1 MFRES
6 LKMSWQNIVHNKM
19 RSFLTILGIV
29 IGVAAIIALITTV
42 QSVITEVNSQFDD
55 LGANTLMVQAQGT
68 ALKMGLTDKD
78 FEDLQAVEGIAGA
91 SPTVSA
97 HLDIAQNGVVK
108 ENVSIQGKNELYFA
122 RNPDAVKAGRGL
134 NILDVEN
141 KNRVCLISETLEN
154 DLFDSESAVGHT
166 LRLGGIAY
174 TIVGVTASSTDM
186 TSMLMGTGDGIIV
199 PYKNA
204 MSLAGVSHI
213 MAVEMYMEDGA
224 DTDAVIDDVEAVLG
238 QAFNYKADSFAVT
251 NMESLLDMMHD
262 MQNMMQTMLA
272 GIASIALLVGGIG
285 IMNMMLV
292 SVTERTTEI
301 GLRKALGAQPKRIQ
315 MQFLTEA
322 IFLSLFGGIIGI
334 VVGLLIS
341 LLVALAI
348 DVGFAISLSAI
359 ALGVGFSVL
368 VGVVFG
374 LAPARKASR
383 LNPIDA
389 REQVIQSPGQRFRRL
404 FYAALYGIIAVAWFI
419 LYH

>member
-122 RNPDAVKAGRGL
+122 RNPDVVKAGRGL

-154 DLFDSESAVGHT
+154 DLFDSESSVGHT

-389 REQVIQSPGQRFRRL
+389 LRSV
-404 FYAALYGIIAVAWFI
+404 
-419 LYH
+419 

>member
-374 LAPARKASR
+374 LAPARKACR
-383 LNPIDA
+383 LNPI
-389 REQVIQSPGQRFRRL
+389 G
-404 FYAALYGIIAVAWFI
+404 ALRSV
-419 LYH
+419 

>member
-6 LKMSWQNIVHNKM
+6 LKMSWQNIVPNKM

-389 REQVIQSPGQRFRRL
+389 LRSV
-404 FYAALYGIIAVAWFI
+404 
-419 LYH
+419 

>member
-122 RNPDAVKAGRGL
+122 RNPDVVKAGRGL

-213 MAVEMYMEDGA
+213 MAAEMYMEDGA

-301 GLRKALGAQPKRIQ
+301 GLRKALGAQPKRLQ

-389 REQVIQSPGQRFRRL
+389 LRSV
-404 FYAALYGIIAVAWFI
+404 
-419 LYH
+419 

>member
-213 MAVEMYMEDGA
+213 MAVEMYREDGA
-224 DTDAVIDDVEAVLG
+224 DTDAVFDDVEAVLG

-389 REQVIQSPGQRFRRL
+389 LRSV
-404 FYAALYGIIAVAWFI
+404 
-419 LYH
+419 

>member
-141 KNRVCLISETLEN
+141 KNRVCLISEALEN

-272 GIASIALLVGGIG
+272 GIASIALLEGGIG

-334 VVGLLIS
+334 AVGLLIS

-389 REQVIQSPGQRFRRL
+389 LRSV
-404 FYAALYGIIAVAWFI
+404 
-419 LYH
+419 

>member
-108 ENVSIQGKNELYFA
+108 GNVSIQGKNELYFA

-154 DLFDSESAVGHT
+154 DLFDSKSAVGHT

-334 VVGLLIS
+334 AVGLLIS

-389 REQVIQSPGQRFRRL
+389 LRSV
-404 FYAALYGIIAVAWFI
+404 
-419 LYH
+419 

>member
-238 QAFNYKADSFAVT
+238 QAFNYKDNSFAVT

-262 MQNMMQTMLA
+262 MQSMMQTMLA

-348 DVGFAISLSAI
+348 DVGFTVSFGAI

-389 REQVIQSPGQRFRRL
+389 LRSV
-404 FYAALYGIIAVAWFI
+404 
-419 LYH
+419 

>member
-292 SVTERTTEI
+292 SVTERMTEI

-389 REQVIQSPGQRFRRL
+389 LRSV
-404 FYAALYGIIAVAWFI
+404 
-419 LYH
+419 

>member
-224 DTDAVIDDVEAVLG
+224 DTDAVIDDVEAVLS
-238 QAFNYKADSFAVT
+238 QAFNYKDNSFAVT

-285 IMNMMLV
+285 IMNIMLV

-334 VVGLLIS
+334 AVGLLIS

-348 DVGFAISLSAI
+348 DVGFAVSLSAI

-389 REQVIQSPGQRFRRL
+389 LRSV
-404 FYAALYGIIAVAWFI
+404 
-419 LYH
+419 

>member
-97 HLDIAQNGVVK
+97 YLDIAQNGVVK

-122 RNPDAVKAGRGL
+122 RNPNVVKAGRGL

-389 REQVIQSPGQRFRRL
+389 LRSV
-404 FYAALYGIIAVAWFI
+404 
-419 LYH
+419 

>member
-285 IMNMMLV
+285 IMNIMLV

-389 REQVIQSPGQRFRRL
+389 LRSV
-404 FYAALYGIIAVAWFI
+404 
-419 LYH
+419 

>member
-19 RSFLTILGIV
+19 RSFLTLLGIV

-272 GIASIALLVGGIG
+272 GIASIALLVGGTG

-389 REQVIQSPGQRFRRL
+389 LRSV
-404 FYAALYGIIAVAWFI
+404 
-419 LYH
+419 

>member
-141 KNRVCLISETLEN
+141 KNRVCLISESLEN

-389 REQVIQSPGQRFRRL
+389 LRSV
-404 FYAALYGIIAVAWFI
+404 
-419 LYH
+419 

>member
-1 MFRES
+1 
-6 LKMSWQNIVHNKM
+6 M

-389 REQVIQSPGQRFRRL
+389 LRSV
-404 FYAALYGIIAVAWFI
+404 
-419 LYH
+419 

>member
-122 RNPDAVKAGRGL
+122 RNPDVVKAGRGL

-204 MSLAGVSHI
+204 MSRAGVSHI

-389 REQVIQSPGQRFRRL
+389 LRSV
-404 FYAALYGIIAVAWFI
+404 
-419 LYH
+419 

>member
-97 HLDIAQNGVVK
+97 HLDIAQNGVAK

-122 RNPDAVKAGRGL
+122 RNPDVVKAGRGL

-389 REQVIQSPGQRFRRL
+389 LRSV
-404 FYAALYGIIAVAWFI
+404 
-419 LYH
+419 

>member
-334 VVGLLIS
+334 AVGLLIS

-348 DVGFAISLSAI
+348 DVGFAVSLSAI

-389 REQVIQSPGQRFRRL
+389 LRSV
-404 FYAALYGIIAVAWFI
+404 
-419 LYH
+419 

>member
-1 MFRES
+1 MLRES
-6 LKMSWQNIVHNKM
+6 LRMSLANIRGNKM
-19 RSFLTILGIV
+19 RSFLTVLGII
-29 IGVAAIIALITTV
+29 IGVMAIIALITTV

-389 REQVIQSPGQRFRRL
+389 LRSV
-404 FYAALYGIIAVAWFI
+404 
-419 LYH
+419 

>member
-122 RNPDAVKAGRGL
+122 RNPDVVKAGRGL

-315 MQFLTEA
+315 MQLLTEA

-389 REQVIQSPGQRFRRL
+389 LRSV
-404 FYAALYGIIAVAWFI
+404 
-419 LYH
+419 

>member
-19 RSFLTILGIV
+19 RSFLPILGIV

-389 REQVIQSPGQRFRRL
+389 LRSV
-404 FYAALYGIIAVAWFI
+404 
-419 LYH
+419 

>member
-6 LKMSWQNIVHNKM
+6 LTMSWQNIVHNKM

-141 KNRVCLISETLEN
+141 KNRVCLISEALEN

-389 REQVIQSPGQRFRRL
+389 LRSV
-404 FYAALYGIIAVAWFI
+404 
-419 LYH
+419 

>member
-348 DVGFAISLSAI
+348 DVGFAVSLSAI

-389 REQVIQSPGQRFRRL
+389 LRSV
-404 FYAALYGIIAVAWFI
+404 
-419 LYH
+419 

>member
-122 RNPDAVKAGRGL
+122 RNPDVVKAGRGL

-213 MAVEMYMEDGA
+213 MAVEMYMEDGV

-389 REQVIQSPGQRFRRL
+389 LRSV
-404 FYAALYGIIAVAWFI
+404 
-419 LYH
+419 

>member
-224 DTDAVIDDVEAVLG
+224 DTDAVIADVEAVLG

-389 REQVIQSPGQRFRRL
+389 LRSV
-404 FYAALYGIIAVAWFI
+404 
-419 LYH
+419 

>member
-97 HLDIAQNGVVK
+97 HLDIAQNGVDK

-238 QAFNYKADSFAVT
+238 QAFDYKADSFAVT
-251 NMESLLDMMHD
+251 NMESLLDMMLD

-389 REQVIQSPGQRFRRL
+389 LRSV
-404 FYAALYGIIAVAWFI
+404 
-419 LYH
+419 

>member
-262 MQNMMQTMLA
+262 MQTMLA

-389 REQVIQSPGQRFRRL
+389 LRSV
-404 FYAALYGIIAVAWFI
+404 
-419 LYH
+419 

>member
-97 HLDIAQNGVVK
+97 YLDIAQNGVVK

-389 REQVIQSPGQRFRRL
+389 LRSV
-404 FYAALYGIIAVAWFI
+404 
-419 LYH
+419 

>member
-224 DTDAVIDDVEAVLG
+224 DTDADIDDVEAVLG

-389 REQVIQSPGQRFRRL
+389 LRSV
-404 FYAALYGIIAVAWFI
+404 
-419 LYH
+419 

>member
-315 MQFLTEA
+315 RQFLTEA

-359 ALGVGFSVL
+359 ALGGGLSVL

-383 LNPIDA
+383 LNPLDA
-389 REQVIQSPGQRFRRL
+389 LRSV
-404 FYAALYGIIAVAWFI
+404 
-419 LYH
+419 

>member
-272 GIASIALLVGGIG
+272 GIASIALLVGDIG

-389 REQVIQSPGQRFRRL
+389 LRSV
-404 FYAALYGIIAVAWFI
+404 
-419 LYH
+419 

>member
-55 LGANTLMVQAQGT
+55 LGSNTLMVQAQGT

-389 REQVIQSPGQRFRRL
+389 LRSV
-404 FYAALYGIIAVAWFI
+404 
-419 LYH
+419 

>member
-122 RNPDAVKAGRGL
+122 RNPDVVKAGRGL

-301 GLRKALGAQPKRIQ
+301 GLRKALGAQPKRIH

-389 REQVIQSPGQRFRRL
+389 LRSV
-404 FYAALYGIIAVAWFI
+404 
-419 LYH
+419 

>member
-78 FEDLQAVEGIAGA
+78 FDDLQAVEGIAGA

-251 NMESLLDMMHD
+251 NMESLLDMM
-262 MQNMMQTMLA
+262 QTMLA

-389 REQVIQSPGQRFRRL
+389 LRSV
-404 FYAALYGIIAVAWFI
+404 
-419 LYH
+419 

>member
-272 GIASIALLVGGIG
+272 VIASIALLVGGIG

-389 REQVIQSPGQRFRRL
+389 LRSV
-404 FYAALYGIIAVAWFI
+404 
-419 LYH
+419 

>member
-301 GLRKALGAQPKRIQ
+301 GLRKALGAQPNRIQ

-389 REQVIQSPGQRFRRL
+389 LRSV
-404 FYAALYGIIAVAWFI
+404 
-419 LYH
+419 

>member
-68 ALKMGLTDKD
+68 ALKMGLSDKD

-334 VVGLLIS
+334 AVGLLIS

-389 REQVIQSPGQRFRRL
+389 LRSV
-404 FYAALYGIIAVAWFI
+404 
-419 LYH
+419 

>member
-122 RNPDAVKAGRGL
+122 RNPDVVKAGRGL

-285 IMNMMLV
+285 IMNIMLV

-389 REQVIQSPGQRFRRL
+389 LRSV
-404 FYAALYGIIAVAWFI
+404 
-419 LYH
+419 

>member
-1 MFRES
+1 MFRER

-97 HLDIAQNGVVK
+97 YLDIAQNGVVK

-122 RNPDAVKAGRGL
+122 RNPDVVKAGRGL

-389 REQVIQSPGQRFRRL
+389 LRSV
-404 FYAALYGIIAVAWFI
+404 
-419 LYH
+419 